1 MIVCLIKGGF
11 KTGSKLY
18 PESVRK
24 FSLRQQYY
32 SSAAYFSLREFFN
45 NNLPS
50 RRTLQMWYSN
60 LNVSPG
66 ICESALSILSEKA
79 KLYQEENDHQ
89 LCLAVINDEMSIRK
103 EICWNAESRTFMGFC
118 TITNASEQFTDQNP
132 SQLKVAK
139 DALVFMA
146 VGPNFK
152 VPVAYHLLNGL
163 DSIDRAALTLEVIRK
178 IENIGARVISLTGDG
193 LICNVVVGEI
203 LGAKYNENKPYF
215 SSPTHPD
222 RKIYLIFDPP
232 HMLKLIRK
240 HLSQDEIYHGDELVK
255 WDHLRVLAEKQSSE
269 NFNLCNKL
277 TQRHIDWFQ
286 MPMNVKLAAET
297 ISKSV
302 ADALKQL
309 RKDGY
314 KEFEDSEETEKFL
327 RYFNDAFDILNLAEK
342 DKRSNKYKQP
352 IRAETAE
359 EIFLFAERFQQYI
372 KELEINLKTK
382 RVSILQSR
390 AQRGFFG
397 FLHNFTSLK
406 GIYED
411 LVENGP
417 LEVFY
422 PFQFNQDHLENFF
435 SLIRYKILLCMILCE
450 VFSSSYY
457 PISSSKHF

>member
-1 MIVCLIKGGF
+1 MCLIKGGF
-11 KTGSKLY
+11 SFGHKLY
-18 PESVRK
+18 PENVRK
-24 FSLRQQYY
+24 FCLRQQYY

-50 RRTLQMWYSN
+50 RRTLQMWYGS
-60 LNVSPG
+60 LDVSPG
-66 ICESALSILSEKA
+66 ICESALSILHERA
-79 KLYQEENDHQ
+79 KLYQEENGHQ
-89 LCLAVINDEMSIRK
+89 LCLTVIDDEMSIRK
-103 EICWNAESRTFMGFC
+103 EICWNTESRSFMGFC
-118 TITNASEQFTDQNP
+118 TITNASEQCIDQNTP
-132 SQLKVAK
+132 KLKVAK

-163 DSIDRAALTLEVIRK
+163 ESIDRAALTLDVIRE

-215 SSPTHPD
+215 FSPTHPD

-240 HLSQDEIYHGDELVK
+240 HFSKDKIYHGDKLAN

-269 NFNLCNKL
+269 NFNLFNKL
-277 TQRHIDWFQ
+277 TQRHIDWYQ

-297 ISKSV
+297 LSKSV
-302 ADALKQL
+302 ADTIDQL
-309 RKDGY
+309 HKDGY
-314 KEFEDSEETEKFL
+314 REFEDCEGTTEFL
-327 RYFNDAFDILNLAEK
+327 LYFNDAFDILNFAEK
-342 DKRSNKYKQP
+342 NKRVNKYKQP
-352 IRAETAE
+352 ISAETAE
-359 EIFLFAERFQQYI
+359 EIFLFGEKFQRYI
-372 KELEINLKTK
+372 KELELGLKKK
-382 RVSILQSR
+382 RIPILKSS
-390 AQRGFFG
+390 AERGFFG
-397 FLHNFTSLK
+397 FFHNFTSLK

-417 LEVFY
+417 LKEFH

-435 SLIRYKILLCMILCE
+435 SLIRLKIKFI
-450 VFSSSYY
+450 SYMY
-457 PISSSKHF
+457 ICQ